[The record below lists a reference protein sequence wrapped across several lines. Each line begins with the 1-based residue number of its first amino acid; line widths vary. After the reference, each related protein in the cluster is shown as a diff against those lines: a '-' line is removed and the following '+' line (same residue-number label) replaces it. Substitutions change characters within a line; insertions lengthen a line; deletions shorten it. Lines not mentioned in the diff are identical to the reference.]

1 VWGMLLS
8 HITTERTNMY
18 IVLQKLT
25 DEYYS
30 VDKVR
35 KPIAT
40 FDEAVAKVKALKVLD
55 DEDSTTYIITQKVDN
70 DTGVYD
76 ND

>member
-1 VWGMLLS
+1 VWDMLLS
-8 HITTERTNMY
+8 HTITTKGYNMY

-55 DEDSTTYIITQKVDN
+55 DEDNATYIITQKVGN
-70 DTGVYD
+70 E
-76 ND
+76 

>member
-1 VWGMLLS
+1 
-8 HITTERTNMY
+8 MY

-35 KPIAT
+35 KPIKT

-55 DEDSTTYIITQKVDN
+55 DEDNATYIITQKVGN
-70 DTGVYD
+70 E
-76 ND
+76 

>member
-1 VWGMLLS
+1 MGYVIIP
-8 HITTERTNMY
+8 HNNNERTNMY

-25 DEYYS
+25 DDYFTVE
-30 VDKVR
+30 KVR

-70 DTGVYD
+70 E
-76 ND
+76 

>member
-1 VWGMLLS
+1 MLLS
-8 HITTERTNMY
+8 HITTMKGHNMY

-55 DEDSTTYIITQKVDN
+55 VEDSTTYIITQKVDHE
-70 DTGVYD
+70 
-76 ND
+76 

>member
-1 VWGMLLS
+1 
-8 HITTERTNMY
+8 MY

-55 DEDSTTYIITQKVDN
+55 DEDSTTYIITQKVGN
-70 DTGVYD
+70 E
-76 ND
+76 